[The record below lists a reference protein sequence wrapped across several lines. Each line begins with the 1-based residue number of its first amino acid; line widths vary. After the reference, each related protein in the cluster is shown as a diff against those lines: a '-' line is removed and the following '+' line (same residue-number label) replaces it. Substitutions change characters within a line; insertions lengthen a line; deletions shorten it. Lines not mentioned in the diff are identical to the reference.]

1 MPEIGPNSL
10 IPLAFGKLGPRGTR
24 PQARPTA
31 HPIGRRPLASL
42 EQGER
47 RPTGSRAAGLDGTC
61 MLDRCG
67 ASTYESHRFSVTSWE
82 ENALSGHTLRMVR
95 VFPGQVP
102 GVCKGNAG

>member
-24 PQARPTA
+24 PQAR
-31 HPIGRRPLASL
+31 PIGRRPLASL

-61 MLDRCG
+61 MLSRCD
-67 ASTYESHRFSVTSWE
+67 AS
-82 ENALSGHTLRMVR
+82 NCD
-95 VFPGQVP
+95 PGISQ
-102 GVCKGNAG
+102 